1 MPSTFVARRW
11 SIAAR
16 ISDSLPSRTAT
27 KLTNNPF
34 ARALHPGTARR
45 SVGQWVAL
53 VVVSLFGAIV
63 MGAAF
68 VLPLVFAHGLLTRA
82 HGRVGMIAAGVVV
95 AAIYALLVIGLV
107 RRRPR
112 R

>member
-1 MPSTFVARRW
+1 VSEGPDDDRRFV
-11 SIAAR
+11 
-16 ISDSLPSRTAT
+16 
-27 KLTNNPF
+27 NNPF
-34 ARALHPGTARR
+34 ARALHPGKARR

-53 VVVSLFGAIV
+53 AAVSLFGAIV

-82 HGRVGMIAAGVVV
+82 HGRIGMIAAGVVV
-95 AAIYALLVIGLV
+95 AAIYALIIVGLV
-107 RRRPR
+107 RRRR